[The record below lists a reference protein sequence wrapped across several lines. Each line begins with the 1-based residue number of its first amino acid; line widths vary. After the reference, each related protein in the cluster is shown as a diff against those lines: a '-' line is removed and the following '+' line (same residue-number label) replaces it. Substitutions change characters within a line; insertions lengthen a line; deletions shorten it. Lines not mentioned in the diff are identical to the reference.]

1 MSINGVLEDLALA
14 DVLQFVHLGQR
25 TGTLYM
31 WQDDERRAEIGF
43 HNGKIISA
51 WTPEQPRLGDLLVE
65 GHLLTPG
72 DLASALRAQNAE
84 TKRRTI
90 GKILIDSGAVSR
102 DDIYKVIREQIE
114 ATIFDLVTW
123 QYGNFHF
130 EVDELNPVD
139 EIGIDPTELLRDLEL
154 NTQMLLLEATR
165 IFDEKSRYSASAD
178 APPPAL
184 IRLDRD
190 LRRAGLGGSPKTGE
204 RRPKRSN
211 GRPPRRQTEAGSALE
226 AIRCQVVSQDDGL
239 LTALCE
245 ALPNGLVKVV
255 SVRLREAGTRLP
267 GESVPPLVVLD
278 LRLES
283 LGPEDIAT
291 LARTRPTA
299 SVVAVV
305 NTVDDVAPA
314 NKAGAIAVVVGSNSD
329 WLVDCCRNL
338 VRVSSH
344 PQPQGASGYG
354 HGGFSSFRR
363 ALFDVQSGLLS
374 ATMALN
380 LMHVIS
386 ESVERAV
393 LFLVKENELWAVGA
407 FGFAEDDAPLA
418 RLTSGLHLEPEPTC
432 ALRRALAEAK
442 PLALDFD
449 DADLP
454 LDLAQLLGR
463 PATGQVVIFP
473 VLGAEHPISVIYTD
487 NGSKEDDIQD
497 IKILELATSQ
507 VGVAFENELLSQAA
521 DGGFGRGSLNDGL

>member
-31 WQDDERRAEIGF
+31 WQDEERRAEIGF
-43 HNGKIISA
+43 HDGKIISA
-51 WTPEQPRLGDLLVE
+51 WTPEQSRLGDLLVE
-65 GHLLTPG
+65 GGLLAPG

-84 TKRRTI
+84 ADRRPI
-90 GKILIDSGAVSR
+90 GKMLIDSGVVHR

-139 EIGIDPTELLRDLEL
+139 EVGIDPTDLLRDLDL

-165 IFDEKSRYSASAD
+165 IFDEKNRYSAVAD
-178 APPPAL
+178 APPPTL
-184 IRLDRD
+184 TRLDRD
-190 LRRAGLGGSPKTGE
+190 LRRAGLGGGVKAGE
-204 RRPKRSN
+204 QRPKNRN
-211 GRPPRRQTEAGSALE
+211 GRPPRRSSESGPTLE
-226 AIRCQVVSQDDGL
+226 AIRCQVVTQDDEL
-239 LTALCE
+239 LGALHAAWPDE
-245 ALPNGLVKVV
+245 LVKVV

-267 GESVPPLVVLD
+267 GEAVPPLVVLD

-299 SVVAVV
+299 SVLAVV
-305 NTVDDVAPA
+305 NTVEDVAPA

-329 WLVDCCRNL
+329 WLIDCCRNL
-338 VRVSSH
+338 VRVFSH
-344 PQPQGASGYG
+344 PQPQGTFGYG

-380 LMHVIS
+380 LMHLIS

-393 LFLVKENELWAVGA
+393 LFLVKGDELRAVGA
-407 FGFAEDDAPLA
+407 FGFAADDAPLA
-418 RLTSGLHLEPEPTC
+418 RLTSGLYLEPEPTC
-432 ALRRALAEAK
+432 ALRRALADAK
-442 PLALDFD
+442 PLAIDFD

-463 PATGQVVIFP
+463 PSNGQVVIFP
-473 VLGAEHPISVIYTD
+473 VLGAVRPISVIYTD
-487 NGSKEDDIQD
+487 NGTKEDDIQD

-507 VGVAFENELLSQAA
+507 VGVAFENELLSQEA
-521 DGGFGRGSLNDGL
+521 DGDFGGEE